1 MTFVTFG
8 SLGFIAMPRSIFI
21 MMVARALIGF
31 GHGYAYLVIII
42 HASEVMTQKLR
53 GMIVAS
59 FNFVI
64 ISSVMVCG
72 VFTMSFEKDRHA
84 FGAMQWT
91 GIVGLIYSVMG
102 FIFIPIFTRESPV
115 SLIRLK
121 KYDQAVVLMCQLR
134 HESSE
139 TWSIKNEYNELKA
152 MVEEDELTSPDI
164 LQDRNI
170 RPLLLISLLKVGS
183 VLGFNFG
190 LNLVRLKYATMFVSN
205 DGTNYAVIA
214 WMSIRMIAA
223 MFTLFTIDAKGRKAH
238 FIVSYGGSSVILII
252 MGIVTA
258 IHSTANLSWLM
269 GLLHVCFEIVSGFGI
284 GMISDVYA
292 SEAFGTIKKPKSIM
306 FTAGVEFLLHAVLV
320 GATYKAVS
328 VSSQSNFDW
337 IFMAGS
343 GILILVIT
351 VFLHKELPETAKMS
365 IRQTRT
371 EFLKSGEIVFS
382 GSKMP
387 TQNITFD

>member
-8 SLGFIAMPRSIFI
+8 SLGYIAMPRSLYLL
-21 MMVARALIGF
+21 MVARALIGF
-31 GHGYAYLVIII
+31 GHGYAYLVVII

-53 GMIVAS
+53 GMIVAT
-59 FNFVI
+59 FNLVV
-64 ISSVMVCG
+64 ISSVMICG
-72 VFTMSFEKDRHA
+72 AFTMSLDREKHG
-84 FGAMQWT
+84 FGAMQWM

-102 FIFIPIFTRESPV
+102 FVFVPIFTRESPV
-115 SLIRLK
+115 LLIRQRR
-121 KYDQAVVLMCQLR
+121 YDQAVSLMCQLR
-134 HESSE
+134 HESTE

-164 LQDRNI
+164 LLDRNI
-170 RPLLLISLLKVGS
+170 RPLLLITLLKIGS

-190 LNLVRLKYATMFVSN
+190 LNMIRLKYATMFESE
-205 DGTNYAVIA
+205 DGTNYAVML
-214 WMSIRMIAA
+214 WMSVRMVSA
-223 MFTLFTIDAKGRKAH
+223 MFSLFTIDVKGRKAF
-238 FIVSYGGSSVILII
+238 FIVSYGGSSAILVV

-258 IHSTANLSWLM
+258 IHSKANLSWLM
-269 GLLHVCFEIVSGFGI
+269 GLLHICFEIVSGFGI
-284 GMISDVYA
+284 GMISEVYS

-306 FTAGVEFLLHAVLV
+306 FTTGVEFLLHAVLV
-320 GATYKAVS
+320 AATFKAVS
-328 VSSQSNFDW
+328 TTSNFDW

-343 GILILVIT
+343 GFLILGIT

-387 TQNITFD
+387 AQNITFD

>member
-1 MTFVTFG
+1 MMT
-8 SLGFIAMPRSIFI
+8 
-21 MMVARALIGF
+21 ARALIGF
-31 GHGYAYLVIII
+31 GHGYAYLVVII
-42 HASEVMTQKLR
+42 HASEIMTQKLR

-64 ISSVMVCG
+64 ISSVMICG
-72 VFTMSFEKDRHA
+72 AFTMSLDREKHG
-84 FGAMQWT
+84 FGAMQWM

-102 FIFIPIFTRESPV
+102 FVFIPIFTRESPV
-115 SLIRLK
+115 LLIRQK
-121 KYDQAVVLMCQLR
+121 KYDQAVMLMCRLR
-134 HESSE
+134 CESTE
-139 TWSIKNEYNELKA
+139 TWSIKNEYNELKT

-170 RPLLLISLLKVGS
+170 RPLLLISLLKIGS

-190 LNLVRLKYATMFVSN
+190 LNMIRLKYATMFVSD
-205 DGTNYAVIA
+205 DGTNYAVLT
-214 WMSIRMIAA
+214 WMSIRMAAA
-223 MFTLFTIDAKGRKAH
+223 MFTLFTIDAKGRKVH
-238 FIVSYGGSSVILII
+238 FIVSYGGSSVILVL

-258 IHSTANLSWLM
+258 IHSSANLSWLM

-284 GMISDVYA
+284 GMISDVYS

-306 FTAGVEFLLHAVLV
+306 FTAGVEFLLQAILVAATFSAVM
-320 GATYKAVS
+320 S
-328 VSSQSNFDW
+328 PSNFDW
-337 IFMAGS
+337 IFLSGS

-387 TQNITFD
+387 TQNITFN